1 MMVINSQPK
10 VYFSS
15 MLRVLLISL
24 LLLSSIVF
32 SQPNSV
38 LLAEGLASCA
48 GTYKFAQEIY
58 KNANNDER
66 VKIFQDL
73 SSQYLSASEASFF
86 LLKDKSISPR
96 KIAENNM
103 QKTFN
108 LWIPRFKQLMTE
120 EGRQDKS
127 ANNTLLKDLLEDIKL
142 CAIIDKS
149 GKKLLNDYNNYLSK
163 N

>member
-1 MMVINSQPK
+1 MKTSF
-10 VYFSS
+10 YF
-15 MLRVLLISL
+15 LFVLLFFSHVKASFSNSPAMADG
-24 LLLSSIVF
+24 LS
-32 SQPNSV
+32 
-38 LLAEGLASCA
+38 SCA
-48 GTYKFAQEIY
+48 GTYMFAQEIY
-58 KNANNDER
+58 RNANNDER
-66 VKIFQDL
+66 VKMFQNL
-73 SSQYLSASEASFF
+73 SSQYLSAAEASYF
-86 LLKDKSISPR
+86 LLKDESISPR

-108 LWIPRFKQLMTE
+108 MWIPRFKQLMTE
-120 EGRQDKS
+120 EGRQDKR

>member
-1 MMVINSQPK
+1 MRFFYLIIFV
-10 VYFSS
+10 
-15 MLRVLLISL
+15 LISYNASSSNSRAMADG
-24 LLLSSIVF
+24 LS
-32 SQPNSV
+32 
-38 LLAEGLASCA
+38 SCA
-48 GTYKFAQEIY
+48 GTYMFAQEIY

-66 VKIFQDL
+66 VKMFQDL
-73 SSQYLSASEASFF
+73 SSQYLSAAEASYF
-86 LLKDKSISPR
+86 LLRDESISPR

-103 QKTFN
+103 QNTFN

-120 EGRQDKS
+120 VGRQDKE

>member
-1 MMVINSQPK
+1 MKKILIFYLIISNTHALNDNSK
-10 VYFSS
+10 
-15 MLRVLLISL
+15 
-24 LLLSSIVF
+24 
-32 SQPNSV
+32 

-48 GTYKFAQEIY
+48 GTYTFAKEIY
-58 KNANNDER
+58 RNANNDER

-73 SSQYLSASEASFF
+73 SSQYLSASEASYF
-86 LLKDKSISPR
+86 LLKDESISPR
-96 KIAENNM
+96 KAAENNM
-103 QKTFN
+103 EKTFN
-108 LWIPRFKQLMTE
+108 MWIPRFKQLMTE
-120 EGRQDKS
+120 EGRQDKG

>member
-1 MMVINSQPK
+1 MQSKFYFISIFFVPLLVYSQSNNSK
-10 VYFSS
+10 A
-15 MLRVLLISL
+15 LADG
-24 LLLSSIVF
+24 LS
-32 SQPNSV
+32 
-38 LLAEGLASCA
+38 SCA
-48 GTYKFAQEIY
+48 GTYMFAQEIY
-58 KNANNDER
+58 RNANNDER
-66 VKIFQDL
+66 VKMFQDL
-73 SSQYLSASEASFF
+73 SSQYLSASEASYY
-86 LLKDKSISPR
+86 LLKDDSISPR

-108 LWIPRFKQLMTE
+108 MWIPRFKQLMTE
-120 EGRQDKS
+120 EGRQDKG

>member
-1 MMVINSQPK
+1 MT
-10 VYFSS
+10 FSNKKIYYIFFCIFFVNTKTFS
-15 MLRVLLISL
+15 DTRPLADG
-24 LLLSSIVF
+24 LS
-32 SQPNSV
+32 
-38 LLAEGLASCA
+38 SCA
-48 GTYKFAQEIY
+48 GTYMFAMEIY

-66 VKIFQDL
+66 VKMFENL
-73 SSQYLSASEASFF
+73 SSQYSSAAESGYF
-86 LLKDKSISPR
+86 LLKDDSISPR
-96 KIAENNM
+96 KVAENNM

-108 LWIPRFKQLMTE
+108 MWIPRFKQLMTE
-120 EGRQDKS
+120 EGRQDKG

>member
-1 MMVINSQPK
+1 MKSK
-10 VYFSS
+10 FYF
-15 MLRVLLISL
+15 I
-24 LLLSSIVF
+24 SIVF
-32 SQPNSV
+32 LPLLVYSQSNNSKA
-38 LLAEGLASCA
+38 LAEGLSSCA
-48 GTYKFAQEIY
+48 GTYMFAQEIY
-58 KNANNDER
+58 RNANNDER
-66 VKIFQDL
+66 VKMFQDL
-73 SSQYLSASEASFF
+73 SSKYLSASEASYF
-86 LLKDKSISPR
+86 LLKDDLISPR

-108 LWIPRFKQLMTE
+108 MWIPRFKQLMTE
-120 EGRQDKS
+120 EGRQDKG

>member
-1 MMVINSQPK
+1 
-10 VYFSS
+10 
-15 MLRVLLISL
+15 MLLKIF
-24 LLLSSIVF
+24 VF
-32 SQPNSV
+32 SIYFFSVSISAYPENSKA
-38 LLAEGLASCA
+38 LSDGLSSCA

-58 KNANNDER
+58 RNANNDER

-73 SSQYLSASEASFF
+73 SLQYLSAAEASYF
-86 LLKDKSISPR
+86 LLKDESITPR

-108 LWIPRFKQLMTE
+108 MWIPRFKQLMTE
-120 EGRQDKS
+120 EGRRNKA
-127 ANNTLLKDLLEDIKL
+127 ANNSLLKDLLEDIKL

-149 GKKLLNDYNNYLSK
+149 GRKVLDDYNNYLSK

>member
-1 MMVINSQPK
+1 VQSKFYFISIFFVPLLVYSQSNNSK
-10 VYFSS
+10 A
-15 MLRVLLISL
+15 LADG
-24 LLLSSIVF
+24 LS
-32 SQPNSV
+32 
-38 LLAEGLASCA
+38 SCA
-48 GTYKFAQEIY
+48 GTYMFAQEIY
-58 KNANNDER
+58 RNANNDER
-66 VKIFQDL
+66 VKMFQDL
-73 SSQYLSASEASFF
+73 SSQYLSASEASYY
-86 LLKDKSISPR
+86 LLKDDSISPR

-108 LWIPRFKQLMTE
+108 MWIPRFKQLMTE
-120 EGRQDKS
+120 EGRQDKG

>member
-1 MMVINSQPK
+1 MK
-10 VYFSS
+10 LFVY
-15 MLRVLLISL
+15 LII
-24 LLLSSIVF
+24 LLSSTRVI
-32 SQPNSV
+32 SEISRP
-38 LLAEGLASCA
+38 LADGLSSCS
-48 GTYKFAQEIY
+48 GTYMFAQEIY

-66 VKIFQDL
+66 VKMFQDL
-73 SSQYLSASEASFF
+73 SSQYLSAAEASYFF
-86 LLKDKSISPR
+86 LSDDHIASPR

-108 LWIPRFKQLMTE
+108 MWIPRFKQLMTE
-120 EGRQDKS
+120 EGRQDKE
-127 ANNTLLKDLLEDIKL
+127 ANNSLLKDLLEDIKL